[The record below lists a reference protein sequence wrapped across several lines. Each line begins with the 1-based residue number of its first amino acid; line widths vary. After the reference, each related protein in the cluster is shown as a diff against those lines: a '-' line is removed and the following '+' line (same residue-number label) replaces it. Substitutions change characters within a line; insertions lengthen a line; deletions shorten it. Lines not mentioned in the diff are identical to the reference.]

1 MAGLSSMINLGRIAK
16 VVALLL
22 FVLPWVTV
30 SCADQTL
37 VSMTGVDLAT
47 GHINMASNPLG
58 TGTATPAEHGGDI
71 FVIVGAVLILVGLV
85 LSFLLKGTKGAMAA
99 AGCAALAA
107 ISLAY
112 TVLVRI
118 PGAARA
124 DATNSAGG
132 SGAGGPSPEQIA
144 EMIKVNIQIG
154 FYLCLA
160 ALIAAVLFNF
170 MAMKGNTAA
179 TAVPAPAP
187 PPADPPSST

>member
-1 MAGLSSMINLGRIAK
+1 MTRLRRFGL
-16 VVALLL
+16 
-22 FVLPWVTV
+22 
-30 SCADQTL
+30 
-37 VSMTGVDLAT
+37 LA
-47 GHINMASNPLG
+47 P
-58 TGTATPAEHGGDI
+58 
-71 FVIVGAVLILVGLV
+71 
-85 LSFLLKGTKGAMAA
+85 
-99 AGCAALAA
+99 LAA

-132 SGAGGPSPEQIA
+132 SSAGGPSPEQIA

-170 MAMKGNTAA
+170 MAMKGGATAA
-179 TAVPAPAP
+179 AVPAP
-187 PPADPPSST
+187 PPAEPPSSS